1 MDSQTPMAADAGQQA
16 LEALHAHQVVLFA
29 VASLAELRE
38 SDTASHLLRVRQYVR
53 LLAQTLQRHPA
64 YSARLDSAY
73 IEALCASVPMYDLG
87 TVAIPD
93 RILLKP
99 GRLAPDE
106 LAIMTTHTIRGH
118 EAIVRAE
125 EALGLQSPVL
135 TFAKE
140 LTLSHHEKWNGK
152 GYPKGLSETQIP
164 LSARLLAVADVYDAI
179 ISNKIYR
186 QGLSHEAAVGII
198 FGERGQHFDPDVV
211 DAFMELTVEFE
222 AVARRFAD
230 TDRDM
235 QNKID
240 YMANAIAEIAEL

>member
-1 MDSQTPMAADAGQQA
+1 MNSQADIVDSTLDT
-16 LEALHAHQVVLFA
+16 LRAHQVVLFA

-53 LLAQTLQRHPA
+53 LLAEKLRDNPVYTVQLSSSTV
-64 YSARLDSAY
+64 DT
-73 IEALCASVPMYDLG
+73 LCASVCMYDLG

-99 GRLAPDE
+99 GRLTAEE
-106 LAIMTTHTIRGH
+106 LAIMTTHTSLGFD
-118 EAIVRAE
+118 AIVRAE
-125 EALGLQSPVL
+125 KLLGLQSPVL
-135 TFAKE
+135 AFAKE
-140 LTLSHHEKWNGK
+140 LALSHHEKWNGK

-164 LSARLLAVADVYDAI
+164 LSARMVALADVYDAL

-186 QGLSHEAAVGII
+186 QGMSHDAAIGVI

-222 AVARRFAD
+222 EVAKRFAD
-230 TDRDM
+230 TEQDM
-235 QNKID
+235 QNKIE
-240 YMANAIAEIAEL
+240 YMANAIAEIAEM

>member
-1 MDSQTPMAADAGQQA
+1 MNSQATTDDGTLDA
-16 LEALHAHQVVLFA
+16 LRAHQVVLFA

-38 SDTASHLLRVRQYVR
+38 SDTASHLLRVRQYVH
-53 LLAQTLQRHPA
+53 LLAEKLQENPVFASQLSRRA
-64 YSARLDSAY
+64 IDT
-73 IEALCASVPMYDLG
+73 LCASVCMYDLG

-99 GRLAPDE
+99 GRLTVDE
-106 LAIMTTHTIRGH
+106 LAIMKSHTNLGF

-125 EALGLQSPVL
+125 KLLGLQSPVL
-135 TFAKE
+135 ACAKE
-140 LTLSHHEKWNGK
+140 LALSHHEKWNGK

-164 LSARLLAVADVYDAI
+164 LSARLVAVADVYDAL

-186 QGLSHEAAVGII
+186 QGMPHDAAVGVI

-222 AVARRFAD
+222 DAARQNAD
-230 TDRDM
+230 SERDM

>member
-1 MDSQTPMAADAGQQA
+1 MDSQKVIDGDAAQD
-16 LEALHAHQVVLFA
+16 ALHAHQIVLFA
-29 VASLAELRE
+29 VASMAELRE
-38 SDTASHLLRVRQYVR
+38 SDTASHLVRVKQYVG
-53 LLAQTLQRHPA
+53 LLADTLKQRPA
-64 YSARLDSAY
+64 YAAQLSEAY
-73 IEALCASVPMYDLG
+73 IQALCASVAMYDLG

-99 GRLAPDE
+99 GRLTPEE
-106 LAIMTTHTIRGH
+106 LAIMVTHTTRGY

-125 EALGLQSPVL
+125 KALGLRSSVL
-135 TFAKE
+135 SFAKE

-164 LSARLLAVADVYDAI
+164 LSARLVAVADVYDAL

-186 QGLSHEAAVGII
+186 QGVTHDTAVGII

-222 AVARRFAD
+222 QVARRFAD
-230 TDRDM
+230 TDSDM

-240 YMANAIAEIAEL
+240 YMASAIAEIAEL

>member
-1 MDSQTPMAADAGQQA
+1 MDSQSPLPGENAVD
-16 LEALHAHQVVLFA
+16 ALHAHQVVLFA

-38 SDTASHLLRVRQYVR
+38 SDTASHLLRVKHYVR
-53 LLAQTLQRHPA
+53 LLAEKLQQQAA
-64 YSARLDSAY
+64 YAHRLTRGY
-73 IEALCASVPMYDLG
+73 INDLCASVAMYDLG

-99 GRLAPDE
+99 GRLTPDE
-106 LAIMTTHTIRGH
+106 LAIMSTHTTRGY
-118 EAIVRAE
+118 EAIVQAE
-125 EALGLQSPVL
+125 KALGLQSPIL
-135 TFAKE
+135 NFAKE
-140 LTLSHHEKWNGK
+140 LTQSHHEKWNGK

-164 LSARLLAVADVYDAI
+164 LSARLVAVADVYDAL

-186 QGLSHEAAVGII
+186 QGVSHEEAVGIV

-222 AVARRFAD
+222 DVARRFAD
-230 TDRDM
+230 TERDM

>member
-1 MDSQTPMAADAGQQA
+1 MESPSATRLDAS
-16 LEALHAHQVVLFA
+16 LDALHAHQVVLFA
-29 VASLAELRE
+29 VAALAELRE
-38 SDTASHLLRVRQYVR
+38 SDSESHLLRVKHYVR
-53 LLAQTLQRHPA
+53 LLAMQLQQQA
-64 YSARLDSAY
+64 GYSSQLSAAY
-73 IEALCASVPMYDLG
+73 IDALCASVPMYDLG

-99 GRLAPDE
+99 GRLTPDE
-106 LAIMTTHTIRGH
+106 LAIMMTHTTRGY

-125 EALGLQSPVL
+125 ATLGLQSPL
-135 TFAKE
+135 LALAKE

-164 LSARLLAVADVYDAI
+164 LSARLVALADVYDAL

-186 QGLSHEAAVGII
+186 QGMSHEAAVGII

-211 DAFMELTVEFE
+211 DAFMELTSEFE

-230 TDRDM
+230 SDRDM
-235 QNKID
+235 QSKID
-240 YMANAIAEIAEL
+240 YMADAIAEIAEM

>member
-1 MDSQTPMAADAGQQA
+1 MESTTTTPVDASLG
-16 LEALHAHQVVLFA
+16 ALHAHQVVLFA

-53 LLAQTLQRHPA
+53 LLAEKLQQRPEFA
-64 YSARLDSAY
+64 AQLSATY
-73 IEALCASVPMYDLG
+73 IDNLCASVPMYDLG
-87 TVAIPD
+87 TVSIPD

-99 GRLAPDE
+99 GRLTPDE
-106 LAIMTTHTIRGH
+106 LAIMMTHTTRGH
-118 EAIVRAE
+118 EAIVRANA
-125 EALGLQSPVL
+125 ALGLQSHLLV
-135 TFAKE
+135 FAKE

-164 LSARLLAVADVYDAI
+164 LSARLVALADVYDAL

-186 QGLSHEAAVGII
+186 QGMSYEAAVGVI

-222 AVARRFAD
+222 NAAKRYAD
-230 TDRDM
+230 SELDM
-235 QNKID
+235 HNKID
-240 YMANAIAEIAEL
+240 YMANAIAEIAEI

>member
-1 MDSQTPMAADAGQQA
+1 
-16 LEALHAHQVVLFA
+16 
-29 VASLAELRE
+29 
-38 SDTASHLLRVRQYVR
+38 VR
-53 LLAQTLQRHPA
+53 LLAERLQQQPA
-64 YSARLDSAY
+64 YAARITGSY
-73 IEALCASVPMYDLG
+73 ITALCASVPMYDLG

-99 GRLAPDE
+99 GRLTPEE
-106 LAIMTTHTIRGH
+106 LAIMSTHTTRGY
-118 EAIVRAE
+118 EAIVQAE
-125 EALGLQSPVL
+125 NALGLQSPTL

-140 LTLSHHEKWNGK
+140 LTQSHHEKWNGK

-164 LSARLLAVADVYDAI
+164 LSARLVALADVYDAL

-186 QGLSHEAAVGII
+186 QGVSHDAAVGVI

-222 AVARRFAD
+222 DVARRFAD

-240 YMANAIAEIAEL
+240 YMANAIAEVAEL

>member
-1 MDSQTPMAADAGQQA
+1 MNSQTTTDDSTLDA
-16 LEALHAHQVVLFA
+16 LRAHQVVLFA

-38 SDTASHLLRVRQYVR
+38 SDTASHLLRVRHYVR
-53 LLAQTLQRHPA
+53 LLAEKLRGQPA
-64 YSARLDSAY
+64 YATQLNSAY
-73 IEALCASVPMYDLG
+73 IEGLCASVAMYDLG
-87 TVAIPD
+87 AVAIPD

-99 GRLAPDE
+99 GRLMPDE
-106 LAIMTTHTIRGH
+106 LAIMKSHTSLGY

-125 EALGLQSPVL
+125 KLLGVHSPML

-140 LTLSHHEKWNGK
+140 LTQSHHEKWNGK

-164 LSARLLAVADVYDAI
+164 LSARLVALADVYDAL

-186 QGLSHEAAVGII
+186 QGMPHDAAVGVI

-222 AVARRFAD
+222 DVARRFAD
-230 TDRDM
+230 SEQDM
-235 QNKID
+235 QNKIE
-240 YMANAIAEIAEL
+240 YMANAIAEIAEM